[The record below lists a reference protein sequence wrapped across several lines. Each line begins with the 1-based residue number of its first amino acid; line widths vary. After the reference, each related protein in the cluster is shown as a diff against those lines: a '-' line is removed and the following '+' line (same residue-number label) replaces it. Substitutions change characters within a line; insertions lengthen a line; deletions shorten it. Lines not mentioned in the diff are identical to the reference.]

1 MRRLVGGEVLVLS
14 VIDFNRQ
21 GIVANLIV
29 RDLVPH
35 PQNPLDKQIAATVL
49 LCVRP
54 DSVTHNAKHFVDT
67 GVKLLDPCAD

>member
-35 PQNPLDKQIAATVL
+35 PQNPLDKQIAATALLYDLVL
-49 LCVRP
+49 VKRNVR
-54 DSVTHNAKHFVDT
+54 HFAST
-67 GVKLLDPCAD
+67 RVKLFNPFTS

>member
-35 PQNPLDKQIAATVL
+35 PQNPLDKQIAATAL
-49 LCVRP
+49 LYDLILSRATP
-54 DSVTHNAKHFVDT
+54 SISSTPA
-67 GVKLLDPCAD
+67 